1 MSLPIQPQET
11 ADAEAKTPGSTNFA
25 VDGGSTGVIDADL
38 PRFRAVLT
46 QWFREQG
53 RNLPWR
59 HTRDPYAILV
69 SEIMLQQ
76 TQAATVVP
84 YFERWLARFPD
95 LPTLA
100 AADEQEVLH
109 AWQGLGYYS
118 RARNLHKAAQ
128 KIIAEY
134 GGVFPRDQEQIR
146 ALPGVG
152 RYTAGAVATFAFDEP
167 SPPVDGNILR
177 VIARLLNF
185 WEPVDSAPG
194 MEHIW
199 AVATRWQ
206 PQTGAGQFNEA
217 LMELGALICTPRAPA
232 CLICPV
238 GRYCCAHNPE
248 MLPVKRPRPKTVR
261 MVETCGWIAQHGQVL
276 LEQQTGARW
285 GGLWKLPLLVE
296 PASGKPLV
304 TAVYPFTKHRVE
316 LSVFPGS
323 SPLIMAENQ
332 RWFGIEE
339 LENTPMPAP
348 HRRVLKRLLK
358 KWAP

>member
-1 MSLPIQPQET
+1 LPIQSQET
-11 ADAEAKTPGSTNFA
+11 AAAEAKTPELTNFA
-25 VDGGSTGVIDADL
+25 VATASAGVIDGDL
-38 PRFRAVLT
+38 PRFRAALT

-53 RNLPWR
+53 RDLPWR
-59 HTRDPYAILV
+59 RTRDPYAILV

-76 TQAATVVP
+76 TQAATVAP

-95 LPTLA
+95 IATLA
-100 AADEQEVLH
+100 AADEQEALH

-128 KIIAEY
+128 KIAGEH
-134 GGVFPRDQEQIR
+134 GGIFPRDQEQIR

-167 SPPVDGNILR
+167 APPVDGNIVR
-177 VIARLLNF
+177 VIARLLNL

-194 MEHIW
+194 MERIW
-199 AVATRWQ
+199 TTAARWQ
-206 PQTGAGQFNEA
+206 PQAGAGQFNEA
-217 LMELGALICTPRAPA
+217 LMELGALICTPRSPA

-238 GRYCCAHNPE
+238 SRFCCAHQPE
-248 MLPVKRPRPKTVR
+248 LLPVKKPRPKTVR
-261 MVETCGWIAQHGQVL
+261 MIETCGWIARNGEVL
-276 LEQQTGARW
+276 LEQQTGTRW
-285 GGLWKLPLLVE
+285 RGLWKLPLLVE
-296 PASGKPLV
+296 PHGGRPLV
-304 TAVYPFTKHRVE
+304 TVVYPFTNHRVE
-316 LSVFPGS
+316 LSVFHGS

-332 RWFGIEE
+332 RWFAIADVE
-339 LENTPMPAP
+339 TAPMPAP